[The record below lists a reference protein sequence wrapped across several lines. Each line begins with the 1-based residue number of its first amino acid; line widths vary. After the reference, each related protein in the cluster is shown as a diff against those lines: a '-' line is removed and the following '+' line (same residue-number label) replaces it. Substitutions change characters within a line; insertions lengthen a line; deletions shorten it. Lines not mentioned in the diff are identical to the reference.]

1 MDLEFI
7 VIYSYLSKQVKLIS
21 LFSYVDVH
29 KACTFIFYCMACCFP
44 FTKPEIKEL
53 CFGYN
58 NCFTLTT
65 RLLNRWPER
74 ERPQQEKGKENPQQ
88 TIEGVLM
95 LMLMAKQ

>member
-1 MDLEFI
+1 
-7 VIYSYLSKQVKLIS
+7 
-21 LFSYVDVH
+21 
-29 KACTFIFYCMACCFP
+29 

-88 TIEGVLM
+88 TIEGNCLPIIRVLSVDT
-95 LMLMAKQ
+95 LTCNPES